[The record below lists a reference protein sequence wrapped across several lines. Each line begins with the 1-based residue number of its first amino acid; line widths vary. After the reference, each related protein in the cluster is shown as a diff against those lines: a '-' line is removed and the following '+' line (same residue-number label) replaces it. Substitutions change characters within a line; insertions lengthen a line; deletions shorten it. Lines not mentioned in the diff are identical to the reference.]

1 MFDIQVQAL
10 GDAVLGVHLHR
21 LLGARPKP
29 QVRSGRALLAHRSV
43 SQSVIQVL
51 KEICRDYSLN
61 LLFAEYSKMAAWIA
75 MNVAVS
81 CLGLAASM
89 KVCEWRY
96 GKKKGT
102 FKRSQR
108 GARPDQHS

>member
-1 MFDIQVQAL
+1 
-10 GDAVLGVHLHR
+10 
-21 LLGARPKP
+21 
-29 QVRSGRALLAHRSV
+29 
-43 SQSVIQVL
+43 
-51 KEICRDYSLN
+51 
-61 LLFAEYSKMAAWIA
+61 MAAWIA

-102 FKRSQR
+102 FIRHKEHA
-108 GARPDQHS
+108 ARPDQLS

>member
-1 MFDIQVQAL
+1 MQAL

-21 LLGARPKP
+21 LLGARSQP
-29 QVRSGRALLAHRSV
+29 QVRPGGALLSHRYAS
-43 SQSVIQVL
+43 SSGF
-51 KEICRDYSLN
+51 ERDLQGGNSN

-102 FKRSQR
+102 FKRPQR
-108 GARPDQHS
+108 GVKLDQQS